1 MSYVIYHKETTKF
14 LRIFRNGYWQDAKYA
29 SEAAAKAGLTRAVKK
44 GKVKREDY
52 AIEEAVTFHRHIEKQ
67 ETRRNL
73 LSGTEFTQPV
83 NTPACCD
90 PSTETY
96 WSM

>member
-1 MSYVIYHKETTKF
+1 MSYVIYNKDTTLI
-14 LRIFRNGYWQDAKYA
+14 LRKRWWKGEYA
-29 SEAAAKAGLTRAVKK
+29 TEAAAKAGLTRAVKK
-44 GKVKREDY
+44 GEVKREDY
-52 AIEEAVTFHRHIEKQ
+52 AIADTATFYRSIEKQ
-67 ETRRNL
+67 ETVRSLMGGR
-73 LSGTEFTQPV
+73 EVTQGV

>member
-1 MSYVIYHKETTKF
+1 MSFVIYHKETTKL
-14 LRIFRNGYWQDAKYA
+14 LRTLRQGYWQDAKYA
-29 SEAAAKAGLTRAVKK
+29 TLGAAKAGLTLAVKK
-44 GKVKREDY
+44 GKAKREDY
-52 AIEEAVTFHRHIEKQ
+52 DIVDAATFHKSIEKQ
-67 ETRRNL
+67 ETKRNL
-73 LSGTEFTQPV
+73 LSGNEFTQPV

>member
-14 LRIFRNGYWQDAKYA
+14 LRIIRNGYWQDAKYA
-29 SEAAAKAGLTRAVKK
+29 DLTAAKAGLTRAVKK
-44 GKVKREDY
+44 YKIDPTEYD
-52 AIEEAVTFHRHIEKQ
+52 ITDAVTFHRDIEKQ
-67 ETRRNL
+67 ETKRNL

-83 NTPACCD
+83 NTPLCCD
-90 PSTETY
+90 PSSETY